1 MAEEVQIN
9 GTGTAKKRNP
19 VGVAFLMLIPF
30 YGLYWWYQVNRE
42 MADLGTARNDPEGL
56 GDNPTMSLL
65 AMFPGGLIIVPAIL
79 SLYNGF
85 QRTKRAQEVTTGQVT
100 ANGWIIL
107 ILLLVISPVAYGMWQ
122 SELNKAWDTRPV
134 LEPGVGAG
142 EAIAAPS
149 EPAVTEQ
156 QPPPPPPPPQ
166 P

>member
-19 VGVAFLMLIPF
+19 VGVGFLMLVPF

-65 AMFPGGLIIVPAIL
+65 AMFPGGLIIVPALL

-85 QRTKRAQEVTTGQVT
+85 QRTKRAQEVTTGQVSI
-100 ANGWIIL
+100 NGWLIL
-107 ILLLVISPVAYGMWQ
+107 ILLIVISPVAYGIWQ
-122 SELNKAWDTRPV
+122 AELNKAWDTRPE
-134 LEPGVGAG
+134 LTPGAG
-142 EAIAAPS
+142 EAVAAPTAT
-149 EPAVTEQ
+149 ETAPTEQ
-156 QPPPPPPPPQ
+156 QPPPPQ
-166 P
+166 Q